1 VRDALNHVG
10 HVSIGEPNRI
20 GQSRREALGLARA
33 DGYESFLYC
42 DFDRWLHWAESY
54 PEELSTLPAEI
65 HRRQPEAWY
74 VCLGRSPRAFA
85 THPRVQRVTEARS
98 NQVISLLTGR
108 TLDATAGACWIARPA
123 ADIVLSESIE
133 TSNATDLEWPAL
145 IAVRDRGRLGS
156 RRVEGLEF
164 ETATFHQRD
173 IRAAGGLEAWL
184 ARHYD
189 RQDVWEVRT
198 QLMTES
204 VRAALRVFDGAAM
217 NALSCD

>member
-1 VRDALNHVG
+1 M
-10 HVSIGEPNRI
+10 
-20 GQSRREALGLARA
+20 
-33 DGYESFLYC
+33 
-42 DFDRWLHWAESY
+42 HWAANF
-54 PEELSTLPAEI
+54 PEELAKLPDEI
-65 HRRQPEAWY
+65 SRDQPRAWY
-74 VCLGRSPRAFA
+74 VCLGRTPRAFA
-85 THPRVQRVTEARS
+85 THPRVQRETETHS

-123 ADIVLSESIE
+123 ADVILSESIE

-145 IAVRDRGRLGS
+145 IAVRDRSRLGG

-184 ARHYD
+184 AQHYD
-189 RQDVWEVRT
+189 RKDVREARIR
-198 QLMTES
+198 LMTES